1 MGSLTNVLENKIL
14 DHILGNTAYTQEA
27 NLYLCMCVA
36 DPTDGATGAS
46 MNEVANANGY
56 ARTEIT
62 AFDVASNRATEN
74 TNDIIFPEATGSW
87 GTVTH
92 WAIVDNPTYGSGEV
106 IAYGSFS
113 TSKSIIA
120 GNIPQA
126 AAGDID
132 IVVTAG
138 GMTTYLA
145 NKILDHIFL
154 NTTYAQPT
162 IYVGVSTSDPG
173 DTGSQVGEPSGNNYA
188 REAVPDWDVASG
200 GASENTNVITF
211 NTASGSW
218 GTIAY
223 VFLID
228 ALTGGN
234 MLMQNNVG
242 SSQAITT
249 NDIVEFVAGAIDITL
264 D

>member
-1 MGSLTNVLENKIL
+1 MGSLTNALENKIL

-27 NLYLCMCVA
+27 NLYLALCTA
-36 DPTDGATGAS
+36 DPTDTATGAS
-46 MNEVANANGY
+46 MNECANANSY

-62 AFDVASNRATEN
+62 AFDVASARATEN
-74 TNDIIFPEATGSW
+74 TNDVTFPEATGSW

-92 WAIVDNPTYGSGEV
+92 WAIVDTATYGSGEV

-113 TSKSIIA
+113 TSKAIVS
-120 GNIPQA
+120 GNIPKA

-132 IVVTAG
+132 ISVNSG

-154 NTTYAQPT
+154 NTTYSQPT
-162 IYVGVSTSDPG
+162 IYVGISTSDPT
-173 DTGSQVGEPSGNNYA
+173 DTGSQAGEPSGNNYA
-188 REAVPDWDVASG
+188 RETVPAWDVASG
-200 GASENTNVITF
+200 GASENTNAITF

-234 MLMQNNVG
+234 MLLYNAVG
-242 SSQAITT
+242 ASQPITT
-249 NDIVEFVAGAIDITL
+249 NDIVEFIAGAIDITL